1 MLYINTLD
9 EIRNNI
15 NTGIEYEIALFYAL
29 LSIKPED
36 QALVLTALKS
46 RFDADKIQSIIEYTS
61 TKEITDTLSSRGLY
75 LKDVTFETQND
86 DVGPSDVVMSVVD
99 TEGKESRIGLS
110 IKFAN
115 TCTLNVT
122 GRNFISDEQISALR
136 GQLPYYTNQYITEM
150 TKKYGDVDKWFRM
163 RKPSKTTDAY
173 IDLIR
178 DEVIKNWKNVQN
190 KTSLLSA
197 LFHSDSPIEFWV
209 VTYTDRDYSLRA
221 KPQTIDMSR
230 VGDVSVEKYQTSYI
244 AFYLDGKMVGHM
256 QVKFN
261 NGFIERCKKSVP
273 DIVHQGVKM
282 SYGQPFSSW
291 NFSVEK

>member
-46 RFDADKIQSIIEYTS
+46 RFDADKIQRIIEYTS
-61 TKEITDTLSSRGLY
+61 TKEITDTLSSCGLY

-99 TEGKESRIGLS
+99 TEGKENRIGLS

-136 GQLPYYTNQYITEM
+136 GQLPYYTNQYISEM

-209 VTYTDRDYSLRA
+209 VTYTDRNYSLRT

>member
-46 RFDADKIQSIIEYTS
+46 RFDADKIQRIIEYTS
-61 TKEITDTLSSRGLY
+61 TKEITDTLRSRGLY

-99 TEGKESRIGLS
+99 TEGKENRIGLS

-136 GQLPYYTNQYITEM
+136 GQLPYYTNQYISEM

-209 VTYTDRDYSLRA
+209 VTYTDRNYSLRA

-273 DIVHQGVKM
+273 DIVCQGVKM